1 VQSAEFLKVMSLKIQ
16 KPILVGGLAVT
27 AGFLGLD
34 MLSHAVASNGNVLM
48 LGTMAIGGGY
58 WIWSKGQGT
67 AVAQPIKI
75 DSSTLTRLS
84 DQVKL
89 IADQLTIEG
98 GNSESLRQSLAQALQ
113 QADRQHYRLAV
124 TGAARVGKTSVIAA
138 LPATDFI
145 SAQPLELTETPAL
158 FEVDG
163 ADLQIGQALQQADL
177 VVFVTNGDL
186 TATEF
191 AYLSKLQQQ
200 VVVVLNKQDQLAP
213 VDRDTVYQNIQRTVA
228 GLTNQV
234 VAIAAK
240 PAPIKVRAIS
250 ASGDVQELIE
260 QPTIEIT
267 PLTNSLRTV
276 LAESGAQ
283 LVLTTT
289 YWEVDRIKN
298 IGKAQLNGL
307 RRARALPIIEQR
319 QWIAGATAFAN
330 PLPALDLLATAA
342 VNAQT
347 IVDLSAIYQ
356 QPFSI
361 ELGQSAASA
370 MGGLLLK
377 LGLVEVST
385 QVIGSILKT
394 NAVTYVA
401 GGLVQGMSAAYL
413 TRIVGLTLME
423 YFADRDIVAAQ
434 SSPVWN
440 PDRFSALLQQ
450 VFQANQRLTV
460 MQEFVQQGIQR
471 LIPDTKPQV
480 S

>member
-1 VQSAEFLKVMSLKIQ
+1 MNLQIQ
-16 KPILVGGLAVT
+16 KPILVGGLAVA

-34 MLSHAVASNGNVLM
+34 MLTHAVASNGNVLM
-48 LGTMAIGGGY
+48 LGTMAVGGGY
-58 WIWSKGQGT
+58 WLWSQRNGT
-67 AVAQPIKI
+67 KIEQPIKI
-75 DSSTLTRLS
+75 DASTLTRLS
-84 DQVKL
+84 EQVKL
-89 IADQLTIEG
+89 IADQLTSEG
-98 GNSESLRQSLAQALQ
+98 GSSVALSQSLAQAIKQ
-113 QADRQHYRLAV
+113 VDRQHYRVAV
-124 TGAARVGKTSVIAA
+124 TGASRVGKTSVIAA

-145 SAQPLELTETPAL
+145 SAHPLELTETPAL

-163 ADLQIGQALQQADL
+163 DDLQISKALQQSDL
-177 VVFVTNGDL
+177 VVFITNGDL

-200 VVVVLNKQDQLAP
+200 AVVVLNKQDQLAP
-213 VDRDTVYQNIQRTVA
+213 VDRDVVYQNIHRTVV
-228 GLTNQV
+228 GVTNQV

-240 PAPIKVRAIS
+240 PASIKVREIS
-250 ASGDVQELIE
+250 ANGDVQESIE
-260 QPTIEIT
+260 QPAIEIT

-283 LVLTTT
+283 LVLNTT
-289 YWEVDRIKN
+289 YWEVDRLKN
-298 IGKAQLNGL
+298 TGKAQLNEL

-347 IVDLSAIYQ
+347 IIDLSAIYQ

-361 ELGQSAASA
+361 ELGQSAAGA

-385 QVIGSILKT
+385 QAIGSILKT

-401 GGLVQGMSAAYL
+401 GGLIQGMSAAYL

-423 YFADRDIVAAQ
+423 YFADQDIVLAKSQ
-434 SSPVWN
+434 PIWN
-440 PDRFSALLQQ
+440 PDRFSTLLQQ
-450 VFQANQRLTV
+450 VFQANQRLNV
-460 MQEFVQQGIQR
+460 MQEFIQQGIQR
-471 LIPDTKPQV
+471 LIPDGV
-480 S
+480 SQLS

>member
-1 VQSAEFLKVMSLKIQ
+1 
-16 KPILVGGLAVT
+16 
-27 AGFLGLD
+27 
-34 MLSHAVASNGNVLM
+34 
-48 LGTMAIGGGY
+48 
-58 WIWSKGQGT
+58 
-67 AVAQPIKI
+67 
-75 DSSTLTRLS
+75 LT
-84 DQVKL
+84 
-89 IADQLTIEG
+89 G
-98 GNSESLRQSLAQALQ
+98 
-113 QADRQHYRLAV
+113 
-124 TGAARVGKTSVIAA
+124 
-138 LPATDFI
+138 
-145 SAQPLELTETPAL
+145 
-158 FEVDG
+158 
-163 ADLQIGQALQQADL
+163 
-177 VVFVTNGDL
+177 
-186 TATEF
+186 TEF

-200 VVVVLNKQDQLAP
+200 LVVVLNKQDQLAP
-213 VDRDTVYQNIQRTVA
+213 VDQDTVYQNIQRTVA

-240 PAPIKVRAIS
+240 TAPTKVRAIL
-250 ASGDVQELIE
+250 ASGDVQESIE
-260 QPTIEIT
+260 QPPIAIT

-289 YWEVDRIKN
+289 YWEVDRLKN
-298 IGKAQLNGL
+298 TGKAQLNSL

-347 IVDLSAIYQ
+347 IIDLSAIYQ

-385 QVIGSILKT
+385 QAIGSILKT

-413 TRIVGLTLME
+413 TRIVGLTLLE
-423 YFADRDIVAAQ
+423 YFADQDIVAAQ
-434 SSPVWN
+434 SNPIWN
-440 PDRFSALLQQ
+440 PEQFGTLLQQ
-450 VFQANQRLTV
+450 VFQANQRLTM
-460 MQEFVQQGIQR
+460 MQEFVQQGVQR

>member
-1 VQSAEFLKVMSLKIQ
+1 MSIRIQ

-27 AGFLGLD
+27 AGFVGLD
-34 MLSHAVASNGNVLM
+34 LLSHAVASNGNTLM
-48 LGTMAIGGGY
+48 LGAMAIGGGY
-58 WIWSKGQGT
+58 WLWNQRRGGT
-67 AVAQPIKI
+67 VAQPIKI
-75 DSSTLTRLS
+75 NLSTLTQLS

-98 GNSESLRQSLAQALQ
+98 GNSASLQQSLAQALQ

-163 ADLQIGQALQQADL
+163 ADLQISQTLWQADL

-191 AYLSKLQQQ
+191 AYISKLQQQ

-213 VDRDTVYQNIQRTVA
+213 IDREMVYQNIQRTVA
-228 GLTNQV
+228 GLTKQV
-234 VAIAAK
+234 VAISAK
-240 PAPIKVRAIS
+240 PAAIKVRAIS
-250 ASGDVQELIE
+250 ASGDVQESIE
-260 QPTIEIT
+260 QPSIEIT
-267 PLTNSLRTV
+267 PLTNSLRIV

-283 LVLTTT
+283 LVLNTT
-289 YWEVDRIKN
+289 YWAVDQIKN
-298 IGKAQLNGL
+298 TGKAQLNGL
-307 RRARALPIIEQR
+307 RLARAMPIIEQR

-377 LGLVEVST
+377 LGLVEIST
-385 QVIGSILKT
+385 QAIGSMLKT

-413 TRIVGLTLME
+413 TRIVGLTLAE
-423 YFADRDIVAAQ
+423 YFADQDVVAAQ
-434 SSPVWN
+434 SNHVWN
-440 PDRFSALLQQ
+440 PDRFGTLLQQ

-460 MQEFVQQGIQR
+460 LQEFVQQGIQR
-471 LIPDTKPQV
+471 LIPDPKPQI

>member
-1 VQSAEFLKVMSLKIQ
+1 MSLQIQ

-34 MLSHAVASNGNVLM
+34 LLSHAVASNGNVLM

-58 WIWSKGQGT
+58 WLWSKNQGT
-67 AVAQPIKI
+67 TVAQPIKI

-124 TGAARVGKTSVIAA
+124 TGAARVGKTSVITA

-145 SAQPLELTETPAL
+145 SVQPLELTETPAL

-163 ADLQIGQALQQADL
+163 ADVQIGQALQQADL

-200 VVVVLNKQDQLAP
+200 VVVVLNKQDQLAS

-250 ASGDVQELIE
+250 ASGDVQESIE
-260 QPTIEIT
+260 QPPIEIT

-283 LVLTTT
+283 LVLNTT
-289 YWEVDRIKN
+289 YWEVDQIKN
-298 IGKAQLNGL
+298 TGKAQLNGL

-319 QWIAGATAFAN
+319 QWIAGAAAFAN

-385 QVIGSILKT
+385 QTIGSILKT

-423 YFADRDIVAAQ
+423 YFADQDIVAAQ
-434 SSPVWN
+434 SNPIWN
-440 PDRFSALLQQ
+440 PDRFGTLLQQ

-471 LIPDTKPQV
+471 LIPDAKPQV

>member
-1 VQSAEFLKVMSLKIQ
+1 MSLQIQ

-48 LGTMAIGGGY
+48 LGTMAIGGSY
-58 WIWSKGQGT
+58 WLWSKGRGT
-67 AVAQPIKI
+67 AVSPPIKI
-75 DSSTLTRLS
+75 DASTLTRLS

-89 IADQLTIEG
+89 IADRLTIEG
-98 GNSESLRQSLAQALQ
+98 GNPESLCQSLAQALQ
-113 QADRQHYRLAV
+113 QADRQHYRVAV

-145 SAQPLELTETPAL
+145 STHPLELTETPAL

-163 ADLQIGQALQQADL
+163 ADLQITQALQQADL

-200 VVVVLNKQDQLAP
+200 AVVVLNKQDQLAP
-213 VDRDTVYQNIQRTVA
+213 VDRDTVYQNIQRTVS
-228 GLTNQV
+228 GVTNQV

-240 PAPIKVRAIS
+240 PAPIKVRTIS
-250 ASGDVQELIE
+250 ATGDVQESIE
-260 QPTIEIT
+260 QPVIEIN

-289 YWEVDRIKN
+289 YWEIDRIKN
-298 IGKAQLNGL
+298 TGKAKLNGL

-347 IVDLSAIYQ
+347 IMDLSAIYQ

-361 ELGQSAASA
+361 ELGQSAASV

-377 LGLVEVST
+377 LGLVEVAT
-385 QVIGSILKT
+385 QAIGSILKT

-413 TRIVGLTLME
+413 TRIVGLTLLE
-423 YFADRDIVAAQ
+423 YFADQDIVAAQ
-434 SSPVWN
+434 SNPVWN
-440 PDRFSALLQQ
+440 PDRFGTLLQQ

-471 LIPDTKPQV
+471 LIPESKPQV

>member
-1 VQSAEFLKVMSLKIQ
+1 MSLQIQ

-34 MLSHAVASNGNVLM
+34 ILSHAVASNGNVLM

-58 WIWSKGQGT
+58 WLWSKNQGT
-67 AVAQPIKI
+67 TVAQPIKI
-75 DSSTLTRLS
+75 DLSTLTRLS

-98 GNSESLRQSLAQALQ
+98 GNSESLHQSLIQALQ

-163 ADLQIGQALQQADL
+163 ADVQIGQALQQADL

-240 PAPIKVRAIS
+240 PSPIKVRAIS
-250 ASGDVQELIE
+250 ASGDVQESIE
-260 QPTIEIT
+260 QPPIEIT

-283 LVLTTT
+283 LVLNTT
-289 YWEVDRIKN
+289 YWEVDRIRN
-298 IGKAQLNGL
+298 TGKAQLNGL

-319 QWIAGATAFAN
+319 QWIAGAAAFAN

-385 QVIGSILKT
+385 QAIGSILKT

-434 SSPVWN
+434 PNPVWN
-440 PDRFSALLQQ
+440 PERFGTILQQ

-471 LIPDTKPQV
+471 LIPDAKPQV

>member
-1 VQSAEFLKVMSLKIQ
+1 MSLQIQ

-34 MLSHAVASNGNVLM
+34 LLSHAVASNGNVLM

-58 WIWSKGQGT
+58 WLWSKNRGAT
-67 AVAQPIKI
+67 VAQPIKI

-84 DQVKL
+84 NQVKL

-113 QADRQHYRLAV
+113 QADRQHYRLAI

-145 SAQPLELTETPAL
+145 SVQPLELTETPAL
-158 FEVDG
+158 FEVDS
-163 ADLQIGQALQQADL
+163 ADVQISQALQQADL
-177 VVFVTNGDL
+177 VVFITNGDL

-191 AYLSKLQQQ
+191 AYLNKLPQQ

-228 GLTNQV
+228 GFTNQV

-240 PAPIKVRAIS
+240 PASIKVRAIS
-250 ASGDVQELIE
+250 ASGEVQESIE
-260 QPTIEIT
+260 QPPIEIT

-276 LAESGAQ
+276 LAESGPQ
-283 LVLTTT
+283 LVLNNT
-289 YWEVDRIKN
+289 YWEVDRIKST
-298 IGKAQLNGL
+298 GKTQLNGL

-385 QVIGSILKT
+385 QAIGSILKT

-423 YFADRDIVAAQ
+423 YFADLDIVATQ
-434 SSPVWN
+434 SNPIWN
-440 PDRFSALLQQ
+440 PERFGTLLQQ

-471 LIPDTKPQV
+471 LMPDAKPQV

>member
-1 VQSAEFLKVMSLKIQ
+1 MSLQIQ

-34 MLSHAVASNGNVLM
+34 LLSHAVASNGNVLV

-58 WIWSKGQGT
+58 WLWSKNRGT
-67 AVAQPIKI
+67 TVAQPIKI

-89 IADQLTIEG
+89 IADQLAIEG
-98 GNSESLRQSLAQALQ
+98 GNSESLRQLLVQALQ
-113 QADRQHYRLAV
+113 QADRQHYRLVV

-145 SAQPLELTETPAL
+145 SVQPLELTETAPL

-163 ADLQIGQALQQADL
+163 ADVQIGQALQQADL

-228 GLTNQV
+228 GITNQV

-250 ASGDVQELIE
+250 ASGDVQESIE
-260 QPTIEIT
+260 QPLIEIT

-289 YWEVDRIKN
+289 YWEVDRLKN
-298 IGKAQLNGL
+298 TGKAQLNGL

-319 QWIAGATAFAN
+319 QWIAGAAAFAN

-385 QVIGSILKT
+385 QAISSILKT

-423 YFADRDIVAAQ
+423 YFADLDIVAAQ
-434 SSPVWN
+434 PNPVWN
-440 PDRFSALLQQ
+440 PERFGTLLQQ

-471 LIPDTKPQV
+471 LIPDAKPQA